1 MKPSKIILALTSLLA
16 INQPTMMWGPPGA
29 GKSDLV
35 RLLGKKTERRVFD
48 IRLALLDPTD
58 LRGIPFFN
66 PDKKTAEWAEPS
78 MLPHPEDGPSILFL
92 DEINAAPPSIQA
104 AAYQLVLDRCI
115 GDYKL
120 PDDCYIVAAG
130 NRESDKG
137 VTHTM
142 PTPLMN
148 RFTHIEFDVNA
159 DDWVEWAMENQVH
172 SDIVGFISYSKGN
185 LHKFNANNLNERGF
199 PTPRSWVFSSNIIKQ
214 FDEHD
219 PENVSIMK
227 ELINGT
233 IGEGMSI
240 EFFAHRDVNAYLPH
254 PKSILQGKVM
264 DLDPMVKEEMSA
276 HYTIIVSMIYELS
289 ASLKDKNPKI
299 EEEASNFLKFMDKNF
314 TPEFNVFGFNMAGK
328 AGDIPFRQCKYM
340 NEFLGKYAKY
350 ITP

>member
-1 MKPSKIILALTSLLA
+1 MKPSKIIVALSNLLN
-16 INQPTMMWGPPGA
+16 INQPTMLWGPPGA
-29 GKSDLV
+29 GKSDIV
-35 RLLGKKTERRVFD
+35 RLLGNRTDRKVFD

-66 PDKKTAEWAEPS
+66 PEKKTAEWAEPS
-78 MLPHPEDGPSILFL
+78 MLPHVEDGPSILFL

-120 PDDCYIVAAG
+120 PDDCFIVAAG

-159 DDWVEWAMENQVH
+159 DDWVEWAMENQIH
-172 SDIVGFISYSKGN
+172 PDIVGFISYQKGS

-199 PTPRSWVFSSNIIKQ
+199 PTPRSWVFSSKILNQ
-214 FDEHD
+214 FKNVDE
-219 PENVSIMK
+219 ENVSIMK
-227 ELINGT
+227 DLVAGT
-233 IGEGMSI
+233 IGEGMSV
-240 EFFAHRDVNAYLPH
+240 EFFAHRDINAHLPH
-254 PKSILQGKVM
+254 PKQILDGTVTKLNPKLEKQ
-264 DLDPMVKEEMSA
+264 MSA
-276 HYTIIVSMIYELS
+276 HYTIIVSMIYELAES
-289 ASLKDKNPKI
+289 FKEGSSKLST
-299 EEEASNFLKFMDKNF
+299 ECSNFLKFMDNNF
-314 TPEFNVFGFNMAGK
+314 PPEFNVFGFNMAGK
-328 AGDIPFRQCKYM
+328 AGNIPFRQCDYCDTFLDKYH
-340 NEFLGKYAKY
+340 KY